1 MGGSVRCQGCPAYNN
16 RVLLSSKL
24 NNGDDIQQYD
34 SQDDDSNINNN
45 NNHDS
50 HSCAHCN
57 GSNENQHTDNEENTN
72 NNINSSIN
80 NNNDNSNNNNENKK
94 TDENQPVPSEINNAT
109 TTTAAAA
116 KNEVEEDLVVACSNC
131 STTVTPLW
139 RRDAEGNTI
148 CNACGLYYKLH
159 GAHRP
164 VKMKK
169 PTIKRRKRYLSQQQP
184 SSVTAAAASPKRSS
198 DTSNTKT
205 NKSKSLEN
213 KSNTTNFSDKSTV
226 SSPGSSATSPNLNHI
241 LSHASSSPRIKSD
254 SSLLHSYSP
263 SPPFT
268 THNQRISSPNPPS
281 LSLPSHSSLPP
292 LHQLS
297 AISQSINIK
306 LPLPIQPST
315 SSSSSSSSLLNP
327 IIQRLPSPSTILPH
341 LNFNQ
346 RSPRPITTPPPAN
359 SYYPPVQLQ
368 QQQSRIQSSLTPPQF
383 GAPSR
388 YVPPAID
395 FTSTF
400 SKRSF
405 SSITQTNENIY
416 ESNERESKSQLKQSN
431 QASDHEQQ
439 QQQQVHNTSASI
451 TTHMSVNSLL
461 NSTQN
466 SN

>member
-1 MGGSVRCQGCPAYNN
+1 
-16 RVLLSSKL
+16 
-24 NNGDDIQQYD
+24 
-34 SQDDDSNINNN
+34 
-45 NNHDS
+45 
-50 HSCAHCN
+50 
-57 GSNENQHTDNEENTN
+57 
-72 NNINSSIN
+72 
-80 NNNDNSNNNNENKK
+80 
-94 TDENQPVPSEINNAT
+94 
-109 TTTAAAA
+109 
-116 KNEVEEDLVVACSNC
+116 
-131 STTVTPLW
+131 
-139 RRDAEGNTI
+139 
-148 CNACGLYYKLH
+148 
-159 GAHRP
+159 
-164 VKMKK
+164 MKK
-169 PTIKRRKRYLSQQQP
+169 PTIKRRKRYLSQQQQP
-184 SSVTAAAASPKRSS
+184 SSVTAATASSKGSS
-198 DTSNTKT
+198 DTPNTKT
-205 NKSKSLEN
+205 NKSKLLEN

-241 LSHASSSPRIKSD
+241 LSHASPSPRIKSD

-315 SSSSSSSSLLNP
+315 SVTSSSSSSLLNP
-327 IIQRLPSPSTILPH
+327 IVQRLPSPSTILPH

-346 RSPRPITTPPPAN
+346 RSPRPITTPPPPAN

-368 QQQSRIQSSLTPPQF
+368 QQQSRIQSSLTPPPF

-405 SSITQTNENIY
+405 SSITQTDENIY
-416 ESNERESKSQLKQSN
+416 ESNERESESQLKQSN
-431 QASDHEQQ
+431 QVSDHEHQ